1 MYRLLKFLCK
11 DKQVYFWR
19 FWVVIGVVYFGTHL
33 ILGYIKCANT
43 LCPGDLEDGWVLEF
57 VDEDTGQRM
66 IKEGSRIMTL
76 KEWEATQ
83 NDNSN
88 RLQKR

>member
-1 MYRLLKFLCK
+1 MVAM
-11 DKQVYFWR
+11 VYF
-19 FWVVIGVVYFGTHL
+19 VGHV
-33 ILGYIKCANT
+33 ILGYVKCANT
-43 LCPGDLEDGWVLEF
+43 LCPGDLEDGWILEF

-76 KEWEATQ
+76 KEWEASQ
-83 NDNSN
+83 NDHSN